1 MEDGIFRIFQTDLG
15 TGSAFDMAQ
24 IDITRYKNVEGTL
37 ISKNCSLALKTFT
50 NILGAD
56 KMW

>member
-50 NILGAD
+50 NILGVVS
-56 KMW
+56 